1 MSEIRMFTALRK
13 LRSNEAMRGIIQ
25 PENVAIFRRKMS
37 GIRMFVS
44 SCKLEKGESTER
56 EISGFLF
63 SVAGFS

>member
-37 GIRMFVS
+37 GIRMFTA
-44 SCKLEKGESTER
+44 LR
-56 EISGFLF
+56 ELRSNEAMRGIM
-63 SVAGFS
+63 